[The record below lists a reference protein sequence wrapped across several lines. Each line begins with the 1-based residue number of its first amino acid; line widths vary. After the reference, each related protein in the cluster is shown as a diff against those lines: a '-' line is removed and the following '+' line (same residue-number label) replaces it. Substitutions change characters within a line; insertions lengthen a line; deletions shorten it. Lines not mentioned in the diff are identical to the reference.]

1 MAAESNK
8 NRSAR
13 RSIRLL
19 KEAFVNLLAEKPYE
33 DISVSDVTRA
43 ADLNRGTFYA
53 HFDNL
58 DDLLR
63 SVLEDFAGR
72 VTLLLDSADSDD
84 LLRDPRPVLDHIGAY
99 LSGEQELFH
108 KLVTSTSVQ
117 PFIDSLSSII
127 RGKIRERSEESG
139 ADEDP
144 AGGFSEASRYMI
156 IADEFIVDG
165 VFGTYRAWLSGEYGE
180 MPVAEVN
187 EGLARLISAAA
198 TGLQGQRTEMA

>member
-127 RGKIRERSEESG
+127 RVKIRERASEIPDDATVAEMTE
-139 ADEDP
+139 AQR
-144 AGGFSEASRYMI
+144 FSVLCEEYI
-156 IADEFIVDG
+156 IDG
-165 VFGTYRAWLSGEYGE
+165 VFGTYRAWLAGEYGDLPIGE
-180 MPVAEVN
+180 INAS
-187 EGLARLISAAA
+187 LARLISATAD
-198 TGLQGQRTEMA
+198 GMKDIFK